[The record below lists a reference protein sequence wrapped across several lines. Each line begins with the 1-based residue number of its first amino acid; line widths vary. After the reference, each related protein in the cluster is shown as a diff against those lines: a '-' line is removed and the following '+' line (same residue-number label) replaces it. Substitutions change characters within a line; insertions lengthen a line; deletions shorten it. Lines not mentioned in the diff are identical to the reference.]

1 MENTPYS
8 GHERR
13 KFSRLRLR
21 LAVVYQVNKP
31 LTLRMQVGDKEI
43 LATALDLSE
52 GGMAISTTYDIP
64 QATELLIKFTLFKVD
79 TGGHVNFYG
88 PMEIIGEVRSNITGD
103 DGIHRLGICF
113 RNIDEKDKKEIS
125 DFVKLTHK

>member
-1 MENTPYS
+1 MENTSYP
-8 GHERR
+8 GPERR

-52 GGMAISTTYDIP
+52 GGMAISSKIDIP
-64 QATELLIKFTLFKVD
+64 NETDLLIKFTLFKVD
-79 TGGHVNFYG
+79 NTGHVSFYG
-88 PMEIIGEVRSNITGD
+88 PMEIIGQVRYNTVVE
-103 DGIHRLGICF
+103 DGVHRLGINF
-113 RNIDEKDKKEIS
+113 IKIDEKDQKEIVN
-125 DFVKLTHK
+125 FIKMTQ